1 MLPVLAGLSPVAMAT
16 ATESEAAGS
25 PVVTATASPEI
36 SAAAAPVAAVT
47 APRSAPSAPA
57 QQDRVAAFGA
67 AMRGVWSPAVA
78 APPGD
83 EIGELIEAR
92 LKSKSRAA
100 VRSRK
105 AIAAVKTL
113 RRSAERRRE
122 RQLIAVR
129 EVRAARAQ
137 MLADLALGIPP
148 LPVRR
153 PDLKPL
159 VPAKLLFGAA
169 RNAAPLSARSIGFYS
184 RGCLAGAKSMQ
195 IDGPA
200 WQVMRLSRNRF
211 WGHPNLIALIER
223 FAREAK
229 SEDGWPGLLVGDISQ
244 ARGGPMLTGH
254 SSHQI
259 GLDADIW
266 FTPMPD
272 RRLSAREREDMSAV
286 SMISG
291 PTAVNREVFT
301 DEHVQI
307 VKRAA
312 SYPQVERILVHPAI
326 KKAMCEATAMLPPAD
341 RAWLGKVRP
350 YFGHHYHFHVRIT
363 CPPGSANCRAQ
374 APTKPDDGCGKE
386 LDEWMVRLTRPEP
399 PPPPP
404 GYKPP
409 PPKPPLTLADLPPEC
424 RVVLD
429 AGRGPQVRD
438 EAELIKTS
446 IEASKRMI
454 DISGAAR
461 PENIAVDPATAAVLS
476 GAPAD
481 AQDDKAGNDGSDSSD
496 AR

>member
-1 MLPVLAGLSPVAMAT
+1 MAT
-16 ATESEAAGS
+16 DAGRGLIGAAVK
-25 PVVTATASPEI
+25 PVVAAEAGPATTTPAHADRVATFGASMREVWMPP
-36 SAAAAPVAAVT
+36 AAAPAGD
-47 APRSAPSAPA
+47 
-57 QQDRVAAFGA
+57 QIGA
-67 AMRGVWSPAVA
+67 
-78 APPGD
+78 
-83 EIGELIEAR
+83 LIEAG
-92 LKSKSRAA
+92 LKSKPRASD
-100 VRSRK
+100 R
-105 AIAAVKTL
+105 L
-113 RRSAERRRE
+113 QRRMSERQRE
-122 RQLIAVR
+122 RQVIAER
-129 EVRAARAQ
+129 EARAARRAAHAQ
-137 MLADLALGIPP
+137 MLADLAAGIPP
-148 LPVRR
+148 LPIRR

-169 RNAAPLSARSIGFYS
+169 RNAAPLAARSIGFYS
-184 RGCLAGAKSMQ
+184 RGCLAGAKALP

-211 WGHPNLIALIER
+211 WGHPNLIAMLER
-223 FAREAK
+223 FAREART
-229 SEDGWPGLLVGDISQ
+229 EDGWPGLLVGDISQ

-272 RRLSAREREDMSAV
+272 RRLSEREREDMSAV
-286 SMISG
+286 SMISS
-291 PTAVNREVFT
+291 PTSVDRNVFT
-301 DEHVQI
+301 DEHVHI

-326 KKAMCEATAMLPPAD
+326 KKAMCESTAMQPPAE

-386 LDEWMVRLTRPEP
+386 LDEWMVRLTRPEA
-399 PPPPP
+399 PPPP

-409 PPKPPLTLADLPPEC
+409 PPKPPLTLTDLPAEC

-429 AGRGPQVRD
+429 AGRGPKVGD

-461 PENIAVDPATAAVLS
+461 PENVAADPATAAVLS
-476 GAPAD
+476 GASAAPAD
-481 AQDDKAGNDGSDSSD
+481 AQDDNAANDGQD